1 MLKKFKQATLMSL
14 KTAGV
19 ARAVQNSRWR
29 RRRLLILAY
38 HGISL
43 DDEHEWNY
51 TQYMPATVLRSR
63 LEQLRST
70 RSNVLPLDEA
80 IERLYRND
88 LPERAVAITF
98 DDGTADFY
106 QKAFPLLEEFA
117 MPATLYLT
125 TFYSHYHRPVFD
137 IMCSYLLWKGRHAQL
152 DLQRL
157 TGEAATFDLRSAK
170 AQDAARV
177 TILGYARHQ
186 RLSAEEKDTL
196 LAKLAASIEVD
207 YEKLVARRIMQNL
220 TPGEVTELAR
230 AGIDVQLHT
239 HRHRTPKDHAL
250 FIREIEDNRKS
261 IQAMTGKVAAHF
273 CYPSGAYD
281 PMFLPWLNESGIVS
295 ATTCEV
301 GFASRNT
308 DRLLLPRVLD
318 NLALSPI
325 EFEGWLS
332 GVSAALPRRAVNG
345 HNSGGQ
351 SG

>member
-1 MLKKFKQATLMSL
+1 
-14 KTAGV
+14 
-19 ARAVQNSRWR
+19 
-29 RRRLLILAY
+29 
-38 HGISL
+38 
-43 DDEHEWNY
+43 
-51 TQYMPATVLRSR
+51 
-63 LEQLRST
+63 
-70 RSNVLPLDEA
+70 
-80 IERLYRND
+80 
-88 LPERAVAITF
+88 
-98 DDGTADFY
+98 
-106 QKAFPLLEEFA
+106 
-117 MPATLYLT
+117 
-125 TFYSHYHRPVFD
+125 
-137 IMCSYLLWKGRHAQL
+137 
-152 DLQRL
+152 
-157 TGEAATFDLRSAK
+157 
-170 AQDAARV
+170 
-177 TILGYARHQ
+177 
-186 RLSAEEKDTL
+186 
-196 LAKLAASIEVD
+196 
-207 YEKLVARRIMQNL
+207 MQNL

-351 SG
+351 SE

>member
-1 MLKKFKQATLMSL
+1 MSRVEPVEPVEL
-14 KTAGV
+14 VGRSSSHFTRTARIFALELGV
-19 ARAVQNSRWR
+19 P
-29 RRRLLILAY
+29 
-38 HGISL
+38 H
-43 DDEHEWNY
+43 
-51 TQYMPATVLRSR
+51 
-63 LEQLRST
+63 
-70 RSNVLPLDEA
+70 
-80 IERLYRND
+80 
-88 LPERAVAITF
+88 TF
-98 DDGTADFY
+98 
-106 QKAFPLLEEFA
+106 
-117 MPATLYLT
+117 
-125 TFYSHYHRPVFD
+125 RPVFD

-157 TGEAATFDLRSAK
+157 TGEAATFDLRSAA

-186 RLSAEEKDTL
+186 RLSAEEKDAL
-196 LAKLAASIEVD
+196 LAKLAASIDVD

-281 PMFLPWLNESGIVS
+281 QMFLPWLKESGIVS

-301 GFASRNT
+301 GFASRQSIA
-308 DRLLLPRVLD
+308 
-318 NLALSPI
+318 LA
-325 EFEGWLS
+325 
-332 GVSAALPRRAVNG
+332 N
-345 HNSGGQ
+345 
-351 SG
+351 